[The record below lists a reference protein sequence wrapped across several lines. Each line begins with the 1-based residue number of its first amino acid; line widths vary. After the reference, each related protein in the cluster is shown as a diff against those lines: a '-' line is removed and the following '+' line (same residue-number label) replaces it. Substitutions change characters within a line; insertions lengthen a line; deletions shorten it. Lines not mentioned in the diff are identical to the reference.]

1 MMLLSGSGIFLTFF
15 VKQPSK
21 LGFEK
26 ESSSKLMQHILGAN
40 VEEFEMEIEPNI
52 NDLEMLN
59 HLPEVSFA
67 SIKDVLNK
75 K

>member
-1 MMLLSGSGIFLTFF
+1 M
-15 VKQPSK
+15 
-21 LGFEK
+21 GFEK
-26 ESSSKLMQHILGAN
+26 ESSNKKLMQHILGAN

-75 K
+75 KYFLKRLTILKS